1 MGIFGNLGTDGYCGV
16 ISEFWVVRL
25 DGVINHYS
33 TEMTSSFS
41 HQKNASVASN
51 KHVGLQVLHHPF
63 LKTKQFFPDYSN
75 KLMSFLYNNL
85 ISTKLRVSLSF

>member
-51 KHVGLQVLHHPF
+51 KHDGLQVLQSQHSERVIGCIIYTSDRWRSH
-63 LKTKQFFPDYSN
+63 LD
-75 KLMSFLYNNL
+75 
-85 ISTKLRVSLSF
+85 LRC